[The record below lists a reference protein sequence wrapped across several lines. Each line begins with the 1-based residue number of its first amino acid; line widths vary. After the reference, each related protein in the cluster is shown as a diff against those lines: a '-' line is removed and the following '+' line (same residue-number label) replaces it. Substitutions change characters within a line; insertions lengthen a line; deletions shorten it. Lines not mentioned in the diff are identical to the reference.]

1 VAHDFNNL
9 LMGISGCAQIA
20 SKRIQSDAPRPYLD
34 NIRQSAESG
43 AAMTRQ
49 LVAMTRK
56 GGTGQKEQSALDRVV
71 ERLEEMLRRLIG
83 EDVSLSTALSAE
95 HGIPA
100 CARGQIEQ
108 ILINLVVNAR
118 DAMPS
123 GGEIKIATRATEI
136 SAESELSH
144 GLGPGRYLVLSV
156 TDSGTGMDA
165 GTKARIFEPFFTT
178 KPIGKGTGLGLTT
191 VFEIVQNAG
200 GTIELDSEE
209 GKGTEFRIF
218 LPWAGAESA
227 EDVGAPSADQQLSGT
242 ALLVEDDTT
251 VRMTVRDYL
260 QDLGFRVVEAK
271 DCDEAVDVARS
282 ESLDL
287 LLTDI
292 ILPGGDG
299 TLVAEEVRA
308 RQGSVPVLMM
318 SAHPTDYLAETGR
331 ITQGTP
337 LLQKPFTVERL
348 REAIKVLMIDSSAEA
363 HETPRPTSP
372 ETSAASVCVLLI
384 EDHDSAR
391 IAASELLG
399 YEGITVIAAGTAA
412 EALTAYAELASGI
425 DVVVTDIGLPDM
437 EIDDLIGELNRIR
450 PIPGTVYVSGLPEDD
465 LQVEKL
471 LRNQNTIYLRKPLD
485 FQALARTIRECANGT
500 TARTERAAQRR

>member
-1 VAHDFNNL
+1 
-9 LMGISGCAQIA
+9 
-20 SKRIQSDAPRPYLD
+20 
-34 NIRQSAESG
+34 
-43 AAMTRQ
+43 
-49 LVAMTRK
+49 
-56 GGTGQKEQSALDRVV
+56 V

-118 DAMPS
+118 DAMPR

-209 GKGTEFRIF
+209 GKGTEFRVF

-251 VRMTVRDYL
+251 VRMAVRDYL

-318 SAHPTDYLAETGR
+318 SAHPADYLAETGR
-331 ITQGTP
+331 IAQGTP

-348 REAIKVLMIDSSAEA
+348 REAIKVLMIDSSTEA
-363 HETPRPTSP
+363 HETPRPASP

-412 EALTAYAELASGI
+412 EALTAYAELASAI

-450 PIPGTVYVSGLPEDD
+450 PLPGTVYVSGLPEDD

-471 LRNQNTIYLRKPLD
+471 LRNQNAIYLRKPLD
-485 FQALARTIRECANGT
+485 FQALARTIRECANGA
-500 TARTERAAQRR
+500 TARAERAAQRR